1 MAAPKLR
8 DRLQREQRTSSN
20 DADGDCGD
28 DGPEIGDARCEVVVE
43 ELALDERNF
52 GKVDKLSG
60 W

>member
-1 MAAPKLR
+1 MTAPKLR

-20 DADGDCGD
+20 DGEGDFGED
-28 DGPEIGDARCEVVVE
+28 APRIGDARCEVTTE

-52 GKVDKLSG
+52 GRVDELLS